1 MSLSEGTLVK
11 SLQPS
16 GRETVHQSGWDAIFF
31 LKLMYS
37 LLRNTKDA
45 VCSRNKGGDLVVV
58 PEALTG
64 RARLGRN
71 HEKAKKTWHCINY

>member
-37 LLRNTKDA
+37 LLRNTEGCGVFKEQ
-45 VCSRNKGGDLVVV
+45 RRR
-58 PEALTG
+58 PG
-64 RARLGRN
+64 RGA
-71 HEKAKKTWHCINY
+71 